1 MYAKEYQVKRLSEA
15 GRGGTA
21 ALRDWLGE
29 AKAKQVYLVLRDRIL
44 SGAIVFGTRLPTEN
58 ELAEVHDVSRVT
70 VRRALGELARE
81 RLIERRRST
90 GTRVIYRPVLA
101 PMTADISGMLASLAD
116 MGRRTAVKLLSF
128 GYVPAEGPV
137 AQALGVPSDQML
149 QRSVRVRAVDGEP
162 FSYLTTHVPESVSLT
177 FTRQDLASKPLL
189 DLLERAGVK
198 VEQAR
203 QRISAGLATP
213 DVAAALNVRTGSPLI
228 ELTRVCPTINP
239 AAGSSTCT
247 PFTGLT
253 AMASRSTSSAQ
264 ASGIKRGRP
273 FSAGPARPATRPPFQ
288 DVSLRGNRRTS
299 GRRANRGSATMSDR
313 KFPLSR
319 RRFLASTAL
328 GAASAAAGSV
338 AMPSVLRAAAE
349 PVKLGVLHP
358 VTGALSYSGQQ
369 GRLGA
374 TMAIDEI
381 NAAGG
386 IKALGGAKIDPVLG
400 DAQSTPDG
408 GTAEVEKMN
417 SAGVSCIVGGYASN
431 VCLATTQAAARYDLP
446 YVVDVGVADTIVTR
460 GLKNTFRFGPGFG
473 VIAKT
478 ALANL
483 VAINDGAG
491 KPAKTVVIVH
501 EDSLFGSG
509 LAKLLNAQLPDK
521 GFQVLDTIPHPT
533 PTRDFNTIVL
543 KIKAQNPDLV
553 IPANYYNE
561 YVLLART
568 MLQQHVRPKAIYSV
582 LGGAASSY
590 KFVKEFP
597 DAAKYIMDCN
607 HWFNPLSD
615 KAQALKKQVE
625 ANGQFFTYEV
635 YLNYS
640 CVGLIADALERAGS
654 AERPKIISALENS
667 T

>member
-1 MYAKEYQVKRLSEA
+1 MS
-15 GRGGTA
+15 
-21 ALRDWLGE
+21 
-29 AKAKQVYLVLRDRIL
+29 
-44 SGAIVFGTRLPTEN
+44 
-58 ELAEVHDVSRVT
+58 
-70 VRRALGELARE
+70 
-81 RLIERRRST
+81 
-90 GTRVIYRPVLA
+90 
-101 PMTADISGMLASLAD
+101 
-116 MGRRTAVKLLSF
+116 
-128 GYVPAEGPV
+128 
-137 AQALGVPSDQML
+137 
-149 QRSVRVRAVDGEP
+149 
-162 FSYLTTHVPESVSLT
+162 
-177 FTRQDLASKPLL
+177 ASK
-189 DLLERAGVK
+189 
-198 VEQAR
+198 
-203 QRISAGLATP
+203 T
-213 DVAAALNVRTGSPLI
+213 
-228 ELTRVCPTINP
+228 
-239 AAGSSTCT
+239 
-247 PFTGLT
+247 
-253 AMASRSTSSAQ
+253 
-264 ASGIKRGRP
+264 
-273 FSAGPARPATRPPFQ
+273 
-288 DVSLRGNRRTS
+288 
-299 GRRANRGSATMSDR
+299 
-313 KFPLSR
+313 PLSR
-319 RRFLASTAL
+319 RRFLATTAL
-328 GAASAAAGSV
+328 GAASVAAGSV
-338 AMPSVLRAAAE
+338 AMPSVLRAAGE

-374 TMAIDEI
+374 TIAIDEI

-386 IKALGGAKIDPVLG
+386 IKALGGAKIDPMLG
-400 DAQSTPDG
+400 DAQSTPEG

-431 VCLATTQAAARYDLP
+431 VCLATTQAAARYELP
-446 YVVDVGVADTIVTR
+446 YVVDVGVADSIVTR
-460 GLKNTFRFGPGFG
+460 GLTNTFRFGPGFG

-478 ALANL
+478 ALDNL

-509 LAKLLNAQLPDK
+509 LAKLLNAQLPPK
-521 GFQVLDTIPHPT
+521 GFQVLDTIAHPT

-543 KIKAQNPDLV
+543 KIKEQNPDLV

-625 ANGQFFTYEV
+625 AKGQFFTYEV

-654 AERPKIISALENS
+654 AERPKIISALAGS
-667 T
+667 TWSGHIMPYGPTKFVNGQNEGAAPCNTQVQDNDIKVFLPEKFANAKPIFPMPA